1 MAFASKYQPRNAVSQ
16 TGAKTGC
23 ILCGAGANNTG
34 LRLRILQDQP
44 RSQGG
49 PIRGSFQILNV
60 GDNKYSEFLEGL
72 LGRATD
78 AEEVV
83 RLIRREHPGCVSIV
97 NANIL
102 ILEVVSA
109 SSAPSSHGN
118 HKV

>member
-23 ILCGAGANNTG
+23 ILCGAGPNNMG

-44 RSQGG
+44 RGQGG
-49 PIRGSFQILNV
+49 PIQGSFQILNV

-72 LGRATD
+72 LGRATE
-78 AEEVV
+78 AEEVL

-97 NANIL
+97 NASIL
-102 ILEVVSA
+102 VLEGASA
-109 SSAPSSHGN
+109 SSAPAVPR
-118 HKV
+118 KP

>member
-1 MAFASKYQPRNAVSQ
+1 MAFTSKHQPRNAVSQ
-16 TGAKTGC
+16 TGAKSGC
-23 ILCGAGANNTG
+23 ILCGAGPNNTG

-44 RSQGG
+44 RGEGG
-49 PIRGSFQILNV
+49 PLRGSFQILNV

-102 ILEVVSA
+102 VLEEGSA
-109 SSAPSSHGN
+109 SAAPAVPR
-118 HKV
+118 KP

>member
-23 ILCGAGANNTG
+23 ILCGAAPNNTG

-44 RSQGG
+44 RGQGG
-49 PIRGSFQILNV
+49 ALSGSFQILNV
-60 GDNKYSEFLEGL
+60 GDNKYAEFLEGL

-83 RLIRREHPGCVSIV
+83 RTIRREYRQCVSIV
-97 NANIL
+97 NTNVL
-102 ILEVVSA
+102 IVEKEEV
-109 SSAPSSHGN
+109 APAHAVPR
-118 HKV
+118 KP

>member
-23 ILCGAGANNTG
+23 ILCGASPTNTG
-34 LRLRILQDQP
+34 LRLRILHDQP
-44 RSQGG
+44 RGQSG
-49 PIRGSFQILNV
+49 PIQGSFQILDV
-60 GDNKYSEFLEGL
+60 GDNKHSELLEGL

-83 RLIRREHPGCVSIV
+83 HLIRTEHPGCVSIV

-102 ILEVVSA
+102 VLEEGSA
-109 SSAPSSHGN
+109 SSARAVPRSP
-118 HKV
+118 KV